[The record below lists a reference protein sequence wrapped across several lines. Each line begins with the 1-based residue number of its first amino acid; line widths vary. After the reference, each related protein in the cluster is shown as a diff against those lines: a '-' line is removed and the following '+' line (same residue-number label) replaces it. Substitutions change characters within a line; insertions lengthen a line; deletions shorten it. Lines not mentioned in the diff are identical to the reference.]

1 MRKSLLLILLIAGAF
16 FLLFIY
22 VGAGRTID
30 KEEAIHSFKRD
41 ESSLLSTER
50 FLIIAHRG
58 ASGYAPEHTIEAYKI
73 GEELAADYIEID
85 LQMTSDGRLVAM
97 HDMDLD
103 RTTGEKGE
111 VLDFSLDKLKDLDVG
126 TWFNQSNPELAE
138 PVFAELSIP
147 TLEEIFDTFGH
158 GANYYIET
166 KNPKYYPEMTEELIR
181 ILDKYNLLGESV
193 QEGQIIIQS
202 FSEGSLRDIH
212 KLEPTLPLIQ
222 LISFDDEATLSK
234 KALRKIKQ
242 YAVGIG
248 VNYQVVTKEFAERIR
263 AADMLLHAFT
273 VNEKA
278 KIEQL
283 IEYGVTGIF
292 TDYPDILGQRV
303 SP

>member
-1 MRKSLLLILLIAGAF
+1 MKKSVTLILLIAGAF
-16 FLLFIY
+16 FLLLIY
-22 VGAGRTID
+22 VGAGSTID

-41 ESSLLSTER
+41 ESSLLSSER

-58 ASGYAPEHTIEAYKI
+58 ASGYAPEHTIEAYKK

-97 HDMDLD
+97 HDMDLE
-103 RTTGEKGE
+103 RTAGEEGE
-111 VLDFSLDKLKDLDVG
+111 IREFSLEELKDFDVG

-138 PVFAELSIP
+138 PVFAELNIP
-147 TLEEIFDTFGH
+147 TLEEIFDTFGY

-166 KNPKYYPEMTEELIR
+166 KNPKYYPEMTAELIR

-202 FSEGSLRDIH
+202 FSEESLRDIH
-212 KLEPTLPLIQ
+212 EREPSLPLIQ
-222 LISFDDEATLSK
+222 LISFDNEAKLSK
-234 KALRKIKQ
+234 RAIRNIKQ

-248 VNYQVVTKEFAERIR
+248 VNHQAITKEFAERIR
-263 AADMLLHAFT
+263 AAEMLLHAFT

-278 KIEQL
+278 EIEQL
-283 IEYGVTGIF
+283 IEYGITGIF
-292 TDYPDILGQRV
+292 TDYPDILGQRTN
-303 SP
+303 P